1 MASIVGRAT
10 SMTGSTYGKHCCRSC
25 LRRRGSVARDEQAQE
40 PLTVEEQEEA
50 AQREAAQAEGW
61 AEGYKP
67 LPRGED
73 Q

>member
-1 MASIVGRAT
+1 MLRPGSASASAGRW
-10 SMTGSTYGKHCCRSC
+10 
-25 LRRRGSVARDEQAQE
+25 GSVARDEQAQE

>member
-1 MASIVGRAT
+1 M
-10 SMTGSTYGKHCCRSC
+10 
-25 LRRRGSVARDEQAQE
+25 ARDEQAQE